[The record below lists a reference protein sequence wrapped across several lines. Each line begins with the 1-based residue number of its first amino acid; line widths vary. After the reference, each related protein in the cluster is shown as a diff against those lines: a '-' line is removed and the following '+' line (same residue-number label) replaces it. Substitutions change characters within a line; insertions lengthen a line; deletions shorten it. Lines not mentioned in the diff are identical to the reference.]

1 MFELFIIDQETADMI
16 SAGTPGHEIR
26 QAARSRGMKSLFGDA
41 LEKVRAGVTTF
52 SEVRR
57 TVPYR
62 ILMEP

>member
-1 MFELFIIDQETADMI
+1 MSTGGFTEPDRFALEVFERLGLSF
-16 SAGTPGHEIR
+16 P
-26 QAARSRGMKSLFGDA
+26 LFGDA
-41 LEKVRAGVTTF
+41 LEKVRAGITTF